1 MTLMDPFTVLGVAP
15 GATPDEVAAAYRS
28 LAKAWHPDRRGGDGD
43 ERMAEINLAYE
54 LLRAGAHHDRRSR
67 PAPPAPA
74 RGKGAG
80 LSDAVR
86 RALGPELLEALTV
99 GEHVRLVTPASTL
112 ASPRTILALTDRR
125 LLWLLDDA
133 PVARVRTAPLRDV
146 CEVEARSRR
155 PRRRVATLQLR
166 MTNGRRHAFAEL
178 RPHTAETIQRHV
190 REAARLTGRP
200 G

>member
-1 MTLMDPFTVLGVAP
+1 M
-15 GATPDEVAAAYRS
+15 
-28 LAKAWHPDRRGGDGD
+28 
-43 ERMAEINLAYE
+43 
-54 LLRAGAHHDRRSR
+54 
-67 PAPPAPA
+67 
-74 RGKGAG
+74 
-80 LSDAVR
+80 
-86 RALGPELLEALTV
+86 
-99 GEHVRLVTPASTL
+99 TPASTW

-166 MTNGRRHAFAEL
+166 MTNGRRHSFAEL

-190 REAARLTGRP
+190 REASPLMA
-200 G
+200 

>member
-1 MTLMDPFTVLGVAP
+1 MTRMDPFTVLGVAP

-43 ERMAEINLAYE
+43 ERMAEINVAYE
-54 LLRAGAHHDRRSR
+54 LLRAGAHHEGRSR
-67 PAPPAPA
+67 AAPTPAPA

-86 RALGPELLEALTV
+86 RALGPELLDALSA
-99 GEHVRLVTPASTL
+99 GEHVRLVTPASTW

-133 PVARVRTAPLRDV
+133 PVARVRTAALRDV
-146 CEVEARSRR
+146 CEVIARSRR

-178 RPHTAETIQRHV
+178 RPHTAETIERHI
-190 REAARLTGRP
+190 RAASRA
-200 G
+200 